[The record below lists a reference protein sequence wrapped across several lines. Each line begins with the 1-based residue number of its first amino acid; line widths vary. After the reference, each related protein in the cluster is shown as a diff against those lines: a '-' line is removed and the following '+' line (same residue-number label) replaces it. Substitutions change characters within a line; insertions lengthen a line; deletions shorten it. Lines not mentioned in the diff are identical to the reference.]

1 MRKKRTHLIGNKLR
15 KMPIIL
21 ERVSSN
27 NGNTKEVDG
36 NLLIEQCSLNLNPT
50 ITVGDLENGT
60 EEMALKNEK
69 NRVSEIWKNRLNS
82 TGKSPL
88 PSAQPSLPSIV
99 LVNNSLPTNS
109 KVNKI
114 KWPGLKKIKTDRHQ
128 SRRISNRGFKGNGVL
143 QNMKTAGMLFV
154 VAIVYII
161 ALTPALLMA
170 ANLIHIYLPVFYMY
184 YVNNAINPIIYC
196 FVNPAFREDV
206 QNFFISR
213 FHNLRKV
220 H

>member
-1 MRKKRTHLIGNKLR
+1 MRKKRKHLIGNKLR

-21 ERVSSN
+21 ERASSN
-27 NGNTKEVDG
+27 NGSTKEIDG
-36 NLLIEQCSLNLNPT
+36 NLLNEQCSLKLNPT
-50 ITVGDLENGT
+50 ITAGDLENGT
-60 EEMALKNEK
+60 EEIALKNEK

-82 TGKSPL
+82 AGKSPL
-88 PSAQPSLPSIV
+88 PSPQPSLPSIV
-99 LVNNSLPTNS
+99 LVNNSLPTNN
-109 KVNKI
+109 KVNKL
-114 KWPGLKKIKTDRHQ
+114 KWPSLKKIKIDQ
-128 SRRISNRGFKGNGVL
+128 NQNRRISNRGFKGNGVL

-161 ALTPALLMA
+161 ALIPALLMA

-213 FHNLRKV
+213 FRNLRKV